1 MPLPYET
8 SAGLPQRGVAE
19 PPAGSAGPAELGR
32 ITDAPRRDTGIGSP
46 PAPAA
51 AGSAERSRIADSPG
65 RPHAGAGSTAVLP
78 APGLRPAPKPD
89 SVGEVRR
96 AGVDDGASGR
106 SAVRAL
112 PDPDAHPR
120 SRPGRSGEPGEPG
133 RSGGSGVGRRRQRG
147 DDPANT
153 AERDA
158 ALPPLP
164 VAEPDESDRRSAR
177 ALRSVDSDPDA
188 SENTGIHYGFE
199 DEPSLLLQWG
209 AFILQTLV
217 GAACG
222 LGAWLGFYQLWE
234 RWPFYTAPAAGAAMA
249 IMLAVTRSIRRRYG
263 HELDLLTAVLT
274 VGVGVVLTVL
284 PAAFVLQHV

>member
-1 MPLPYET
+1 M
-8 SAGLPQRGVAE
+8 
-19 PPAGSAGPAELGR
+19 
-32 ITDAPRRDTGIGSP
+32 
-46 PAPAA
+46 
-51 AGSAERSRIADSPG
+51 
-65 RPHAGAGSTAVLP
+65 
-78 APGLRPAPKPD
+78 
-89 SVGEVRR
+89 
-96 AGVDDGASGR
+96 
-106 SAVRAL
+106 
-112 PDPDAHPR
+112 
-120 SRPGRSGEPGEPG
+120 
-133 RSGGSGVGRRRQRG
+133 GRRRQRG